1 VAGGRGHLSLTLS
14 NGGGGGESYVF
25 VPPGFLYIYIFI
37 FIHLQREN
45 SALSIKK
52 EKGERQTRRKRR
64 VTRMVAIVVLLFG
77 ICWFPIHVIAV
88 WIQFDPHFPKTD
100 GMHHFKL
107 FAHTLSYANSCL
119 NPFVYAFVNDGFR
132 KALLKRSPDLSQ
144 LCSCLFKSSLTQEL
158 ETSMIDKAVEA
169 KPGMDIQFECST
181 ATQTTACTF

>member
-1 VAGGRGHLSLTLS
+1 MWGG
-14 NGGGGGESYVF
+14 SYVF
-25 VPPGFLYIYIFI
+25 VPPGFLYIYIYIFI

-52 EKGERQTRRKRR
+52 ERGERQTRRKRR

-77 ICWFPIHVIAV
+77 ICWFPIHAIAV
-88 WIQFDPHFPKTD
+88 WIQFDPNFPKTD